1 MLSAAVVVPKKTYV
15 VFMVAK
21 ETVFKGDCDLLTI
34 LVKSVTSAVN
44 ILTKVTDGTLTC

>member
-21 ETVFKGDCDLLTI
+21 ETVFKGELWFINNFGQISHLRCEYTH
-34 LVKSVTSAVN
+34 
-44 ILTKVTDGTLTC
+44 